1 MEAKKILII
10 RFSSIGDIVLTS
22 PIIRCLKKQLPNAQ
36 IHYLTKE
43 NYKNILSSNPY
54 ITKIHTLKHSI
65 ADTAKELKSE
75 NFDFVVDLHH
85 NLRSLLV
92 KTKLNI
98 PLQTFNKLNV
108 RKWIYVKTKRKS
120 IMPSIHIVDRYF
132 EAVSKLGVTNDMAGL
147 DFFDGQI
154 SNIDL
159 PFDNYV
165 AIVCGATHT
174 TKQIPPKYIEYLCQN
189 IKQNIILLG
198 DSNDA
203 KRLQT
208 IAISNLPNVVNM
220 CGKCS
225 LSQSA
230 LYVKHSSLVI
240 TSDTGLM
247 HIAAAYNK
255 NIITIWGNTTPQLGM
270 YPYMPTGKGKYI
282 NIEAKDVKCR
292 PCSKIGYKECPK
304 KHFLCMNKIV
314 WDDVVQA
321 AEKIIAQ

>member
-98 PLQTFNKLNV
+98 PSQTFNKLNV

-225 LSQSA
+225 LYQSA

>member
-65 ADTAKELKSE
+65 ADTANELKSE

-85 NLRSLLV
+85 NIRSLLV

-98 PLQTFNKLNV
+98 PSQTFNKLNV

-208 IAISNLPNVVNM
+208 IDISNLPNVVNM

>member
-98 PLQTFNKLNV
+98 PSQTFNKLNV

-132 EAVSKLGVTNDMAGL
+132 EAVSKLGVINDMAGL

-314 WDDVVQA
+314 WDDVVHA
-321 AEKIIAQ
+321 VEKIISQ

>member
-98 PLQTFNKLNV
+98 PSQTFNKLNV

-132 EAVSKLGVTNDMAGL
+132 EAVSKLGVINDMAGL

-208 IAISNLPNVVNM
+208 IAISNLPNMVNM

-314 WDDVVQA
+314 WDDVVHA
-321 AEKIIAQ
+321 AEKIISQ

>member
-98 PLQTFNKLNV
+98 PSQTFNKLNV

-321 AEKIIAQ
+321 AEKIISQ

>member
-98 PLQTFNKLNV
+98 PSQTFNKLNV

-208 IAISNLPNVVNM
+208 IDISNLPNVVNM

>member
-98 PLQTFNKLNV
+98 PSQTFNKLNV

-230 LYVKHSSLVI
+230 LYIKHSSLVI

>member
-98 PLQTFNKLNV
+98 PSQTFNKLNV

-132 EAVSKLGVTNDMAGL
+132 EAVSKLGVINDMAGL

-321 AEKIIAQ
+321 VEKIISQ

>member
-54 ITKIHTLKHSI
+54 ITKIHTLKYSI

-98 PLQTFNKLNV
+98 PSQTFNKLNV

-321 AEKIIAQ
+321 AEKIISQ

>member
-98 PLQTFNKLNV
+98 PSQTFNKLNV

>member
-98 PLQTFNKLNV
+98 PSQTFNKLNV

-220 CGKCS
+220 CGKSS

-270 YPYMPTGKGKYI
+270 YPYMPTGKGRYI

-321 AEKIIAQ
+321 VEKIIAQ

>member
-1 MEAKKILII
+1 MEIKKILII
-10 RFSSIGDIVLTS
+10 RFSSIGDIVLTT
-22 PIIRCLKKQLPNAQ
+22 PVVRCLKKQLPDVQ

-65 ADTAKELKSE
+65 AETVKELKKE

-92 KTKLNI
+92 KTRLHI
-98 PLQTFNKLNV
+98 PSKSFNKLNV
-108 RKWIYVKTKRKS
+108 RKWIYVKTKCKN
-120 IMPSIHIVDRYF
+120 IMPQLHIVDRYF
-132 EAVSKLGVTNDMAGL
+132 GAVSTLGITNDMCGL
-147 DFFDGQI
+147 DFFD
-154 SNIDL
+154 SDSSAATL
-159 PFDNYV
+159 PFDNYIS
-165 AIVCGATHT
+165 IVCGATHT

-189 IKQNIILLG
+189 IKHNIVLLG
-198 DSNDA
+198 DKNDA
-203 KRLQT
+203 KRLEN
-208 IAISNLPNVVNM
+208 INIKHIPNVIDM

-230 LYVKHSSLVI
+230 LYVKHSAVVI

-247 HIAAAYNK
+247 HIAAAYKK

-270 YPYMPTGKGKYI
+270 YPYMPNGKGKYI
-282 NIEAKDVKCR
+282 NIEADDIKCR

-304 KHFLCMNKIV
+304 KHFSCMNNII
-314 WDDVVQA
+314 WNDVVQTA
-321 AEKIIAQ
+321 QNLIEK

>member
-98 PLQTFNKLNV
+98 PSQTFNKLNV

-321 AEKIIAQ
+321 VEKIISQ